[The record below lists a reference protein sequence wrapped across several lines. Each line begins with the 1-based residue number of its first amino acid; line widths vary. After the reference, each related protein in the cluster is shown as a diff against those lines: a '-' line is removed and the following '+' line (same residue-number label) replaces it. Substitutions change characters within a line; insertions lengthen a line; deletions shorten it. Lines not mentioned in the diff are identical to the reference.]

1 MSREDPQFK
10 LRMPLQLRAQA
21 EQAAKASGRSLN
33 AELVARLESSF
44 LTDNSA
50 GDLLPAARARELAL
64 MARSGIPDEIR
75 RRVIEAVSRAVRL
88 GHSEAVAIL
97 DDLCLESGIP
107 DKELESLVRNLVSE
121 LDEAGYKVK
130 WDDITTLWIE
140 F

>member
-1 MSREDPQFK
+1 
-10 LRMPLQLRAQA
+10 
-21 EQAAKASGRSLN
+21 
-33 AELVARLESSF
+33 
-44 LTDNSA
+44 
-50 GDLLPAARARELAL
+50 

-97 DDLCLESGIP
+97 DDLHLESGIP
-107 DKELESLVRNLVSE
+107 DKELESLVSNLVSE

-130 WDDITTLWIE
+130 WDDITALWIE